1 MSTIAAIAKIVAQD
15 GKRDELIEAMGPLVD
30 HVKANEPGTLTYLM
44 NKDASDENVIWMYE
58 EYEDQEALAAH
69 GQSEQMKA
77 FGMALRPLA
86 AGRPEIT
93 LLTPVGGKGR

>member
-1 MSTIAAIAKIVAQD
+1 MTIIAAIAKIVAQD

-30 HVKANEPGTLTYLM
+30 HVNENEPGTLTYLM

-58 EYEDQEALAAH
+58 EYADQDALTAH
-69 GQSEQMKA
+69 LQSEQMKA
-77 FGMALRPLA
+77 FGMALRPLG

-93 LLTPVGGKGR
+93 VLTPVGGKGR